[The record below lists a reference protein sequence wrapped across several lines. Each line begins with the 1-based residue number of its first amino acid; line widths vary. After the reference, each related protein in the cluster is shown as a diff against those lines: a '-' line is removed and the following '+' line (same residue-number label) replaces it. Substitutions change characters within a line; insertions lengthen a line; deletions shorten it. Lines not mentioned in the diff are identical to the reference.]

1 MGEQRPGPMGSV
13 TPKHLVDRDLLLGA
27 RTLQHVLIALNPSV
41 KAALEPMKL
50 FESVGNCSC
59 AVCSRL
65 GIQSL
70 CLN

>member
-13 TPKHLVDRDLLLGA
+13 TPKHLVDRGLLLGA

-59 AVCSRL
+59 DVCSRL